1 MILVK
6 NWQFF
11 HLFNTG
17 IPLFFLDNIGEE
29 NVFYNILERKKPF
42 SAIKTRFSK
51 RRKMKIFPKG
61 LTHGFGP
68 KTFGLFSIFSFLAI

>member
-11 HLFNTG
+11 HLFNIG
-17 IPLFFLDNIGEE
+17 IPLFFLGNIGEE

-61 LTHGFGP
+61 LIHGFGP
-68 KTFGLFSIFSFLAI
+68 KTGLFSIFSF